1 MQKYFRLLVIIVI
14 SIISISCSSIDLNEK
29 RCTEFKSNQDVELF
43 YMSVPQLLESNG
55 YSVETIDVEVGKLE
69 SKFEGKDFSI
79 EINIK
84 FDKETRTVKII
95 TKNTITKDN
104 STIIEYY
111 NLDDYNSDY
120 EKYFYLTLSSI
131 RSNATKTSFP
141 NR

>member
-55 YSVETIDVEVGKLE
+55 YSVESIDVEAGKLE

-79 EINIK
+79 EINIT
-84 FDKETRTVKII
+84 FDKETRNVKII
-95 TKNTITKDN
+95 TKNTIIFNN